1 MLGGVLSRPSHG
13 FGAQVLEQLEAKVER
28 LAARKRELKA
38 QLLSAQRKEQV
49 FVQRMDAHMDEVT
62 ESAGAHSYYSD

>member
-1 MLGGVLSRPSHG
+1 M
-13 FGAQVLEQLEAKVER
+13 LEQLEAKVER

-49 FVQRMDAHMDEVT
+49 FVQRMDAHMDEVPAVRGGCKKKANQRTT
-62 ESAGAHSYYSD
+62 EHTRN